1 MNFQGIFVLVLQ
13 VPWGSSRLLGRL
25 ERCQRIRK
33 EKDQNGEESS
43 QHHIGPG
50 KGRVTEADTR
60 KLKWEIS
67 KTIAFNAEMF
77 LLWDVLGHPNHFLAS
92 WFQIKFNSMF
102 CGVRVPGDILPAT
115 EMCHMYIAMSMR
127 SLFPLWS
134 K

>member
-1 MNFQGIFVLVLQ
+1 MNFHGIFVLVLQ

-77 LLWDVLGHPNHFLAS
+77 LLWDVS
-92 WFQIKFNSMF
+92 DQI
-102 CGVRVPGDILPAT
+102 
-115 EMCHMYIAMSMR
+115 
-127 SLFPLWS
+127 
-134 K
+134 

>member
-1 MNFQGIFVLVLQ
+1 MNFHGIFVLVLQ

-25 ERCQRIRK
+25 ERRQRIRK

-77 LLWDVLGHPNHFLAS
+77 LLWDVLGAPQFLDETI
-92 WFQIKFNSMF
+92 F
-102 CGVRVPGDILPAT
+102 
-115 EMCHMYIAMSMR
+115 
-127 SLFPLWS
+127 
-134 K
+134 

>member
-1 MNFQGIFVLVLQ
+1 MVVLCNHLLYGSIWQYNPIKCYKKHFPDSFFFPPNSMNFHGIFVLVLQ

-77 LLWDVLGHPNHFLAS
+77 LLWDVLGAPQFLDETI
-92 WFQIKFNSMF
+92 F
-102 CGVRVPGDILPAT
+102 
-115 EMCHMYIAMSMR
+115 
-127 SLFPLWS
+127 
-134 K
+134 

>member
-77 LLWDVLGHPNHFLAS
+77 LLWDVLGAPQPFFS
-92 WFQIKFNSMF
+92 IMVSDQI
-102 CGVRVPGDILPAT
+102 
-115 EMCHMYIAMSMR
+115 
-127 SLFPLWS
+127 
-134 K
+134 